1 MWANNRFAVIR
12 RRPVAGERA
21 RIGPMENRM
30 SYRLA
35 ADALVWLHLGFIL
48 FVLCGGLLLLR
59 WPRLAWLHLPAV
71 VWGCAV
77 EFLGLPCPL
86 TPWENRLRHAAGN
99 AGYDGGFVEHYLLPL
114 IYPAGLTPATQWM
127 LGSIVLLFNLVVYL
141 YLLRRRRRTG

>member
-1 MWANNRFAVIR
+1 
-12 RRPVAGERA
+12 
-21 RIGPMENRM
+21 M

-86 TPWENRLRHAAGN
+86 TPWENRLRHAAGD

>member
-86 TPWENRLRHAAGN
+86 TPWENRLRHAAGD
-99 AGYDGGFVEHYLLPL
+99 AGYDGVSSS
-114 IYPAGLTPATQWM
+114 TTCC
-127 LGSIVLLFNLVVYL
+127 
-141 YLLRRRRRTG
+141 R